1 MYYQTSALL
10 FYSGKIF
17 AGVLLCL
24 FLGFFGITAPAFY
37 LLFVGLIIPL
47 FISLRLHSL
56 KERGA
61 VMLPANNSEWIVY
74 VNGIPVR
81 ETRNTLSNP
90 GFFSIDRARLFFASA
105 TGVKCCVQLASI
117 ILLVQQVSEAPGW
130 LYLAAAI
137 ALGWMGY
144 SLWQSTRA
152 LQSVLTRQWLI
163 QSRDSG
169 SGSQWYF
176 GYFDTN
182 GNATAALDS
191 VLKL

>member
-1 MYYQTSALL
+1 MNYQTSALL

-81 ETRNTLSNP
+81 ETRSTLSNP

-163 QSRDSG
+163 QPRDSA

-176 GYFDTN
+176 GYFDAN
-182 GNATAALDS
+182 GKATAALDS